1 MTGVRPNLPF
11 LRPAA
16 TADAVTKPARATT
29 AGPTSARIRLPRPL
43 RRMTREGLIVLSTT
57 LLLVI
62 IGTVMVLSASQV
74 DSKASDG
81 GPLVQ
86 AGRQLMFA
94 IIGIPMMLIASQMR
108 QRTWMVVAT
117 PFLALTFVLQ
127 ILVVATPLGVDVKG
141 NQNWLKLGPLPQ
153 FQPSEWIKVALVIWI
168 AMFITRKAHVME
180 DFWKGL
186 FPILLVSGMGIG
198 LVMLGKDLGTSAI
211 MGVMV
216 IGGLFLAG
224 VKFRLLLIPTL
235 IGVGGAVF
243 AAATSGNRMA
253 RVLAF
258 ASSTRCQQVDLD
270 ACWQSQQGSYALANG
285 GLLGVGLG
293 NSAAKW
299 AWLPEADNDFIF
311 AIVGEETGLIGAI
324 VVIGLFVLLAFGYGR
339 GLATT
344 TNPFGRVVASCVVVW
359 VVGQAFVNIGVVLG
373 VMPVLGVPLPLV
385 SAGGSALITTL
396 LATGLVLSTMRSATD
411 ASNPSRSNAPAA
423 AAAGRRSPADRLR
436 TK

>member
-1 MTGVRPNLPF
+1 MERPSWQFRRPNSAH
-11 LRPAA
+11 AA
-16 TADAVTKPARATT
+16 ASATVQTART
-29 AGPTSARIRLPRPL
+29 GPTAARIRLPKPL

-57 LLLVI
+57 VLLVL

-74 DSKASDG
+74 ESKVEDG
-81 GPLVQ
+81 GFVVQ
-86 AGRQLMFA
+86 ASRQLLFA
-94 IIGIPMMLIASQMR
+94 AIGIPAMLLASQLPQRAWMR
-108 QRTWMVVAT
+108 LAT
-117 PFLALTFVLQ
+117 PFLGFTFLLQ
-127 ILVVATPLGVDVKG
+127 VLVVATPLGVNVNG

-153 FQPSEWIKVALVIWI
+153 FQPSEWIKVALVLWI

-186 FPILLVSGMGIG
+186 FPILLVSGAGIM

-224 VKFRLLLIPTL
+224 VKFRLLLVPTM
-235 IGVGGAVF
+235 VGAAGAAF

-253 RVLAF
+253 RLLAF
-258 ASSTRCQQVDLD
+258 ASQGCQQVDLN

-285 GLLGVGLG
+285 GLFGVGLG

-311 AIVGEETGLIGAI
+311 AIIGEEAGLIGAI
-324 VVIGLFVLLAFGYGR
+324 VVISLFVLLAFGYGR
-339 GLATT
+339 GLAATD
-344 TNPFGRVVASCVVVW
+344 NPFGRVVASCVVVW
-359 VVGQAFVNIGVVLG
+359 IVGQAFVNIGVVLG

-396 LATGLVLSTMRSATD
+396 IATGLVLSTMRSTGT
-411 ASNPSRSNAPAA
+411 APAQSA
-423 AAAGRRSPADRLR
+423 PSAYLPRSGTERMAPR
-436 TK
+436 